1 MAREIIDE
9 RLVGALHLRALTR
22 KGLAH
27 DPVEEKTVYQASTLS
42 ALMEGRFEGDLTLR
56 ELLAKG
62 DLGLGTVSGLG
73 GELVVLDGEAWLIDG
88 DGQVLRP
95 PLTTTTPF
103 AVVTPFRC
111 DASLPVDEPLDLR
124 TLAQRIDDFLGDPT
138 AIVAVRLRGRF
149 RELVVRSVRAQQ
161 PPYPPLLEVTAHQTE
176 WELPEASGTVVGFRF
191 PDTMASLDV
200 PGYHLHF
207 LGEKADCGG
216 HVLALTAVEGLVEL
230 HLEDTLHVELPAE
243 VGLGE
248 PGVADRAGIRR
259 AEGKE
264 N

>member
-1 MAREIIDE
+1 MGREIIDE

-27 DPVEEKTVYQASTLS
+27 DPVEEKTVYQASTLA
-42 ALMEGRFEGDLTLR
+42 ALMEGRFAGDLTLG
-56 ELLAKG
+56 ELLTKG

-73 GELVVLDGEAWLIDG
+73 GELVILDGVAWLIDAEG
-88 DGQVLRP
+88 KVHRP
-95 PLTTTTPF
+95 PLDTTTPF

-111 DASLPVDEPLDLR
+111 DASFPVKEPLALG
-124 TLAQRIDDFLGDPT
+124 TLIRRIDDFLGDPT

-149 RELVVRSVRAQQ
+149 EEVGVRSVRAQQ
-161 PPYPPLLEVTAHQTE
+161 PPYPSLLEVTAHQTE

-207 LGEKADCGG
+207 LGENKDCGG
-216 HVLALTAVEGLVEL
+216 HVFALTLVEGLVEL
-230 HLEDTLHVELPAE
+230 HLEDTLHVELPAA

-248 PGVADRAGIRR
+248 PGVADRAGIRQ
-259 AEGKE
+259 AEGKQE
-264 N
+264 